1 MSNVDVAG
9 LSPEQLIELIVA
21 AKRAL
26 YPDATV
32 VDGKLE
38 CSQCKE
44 QGIPA
49 LVEDGMTV
57 THDLVT
63 ISSAGLTAHGWDGSS
78 SQVSEEG
85 EMLLLECPHC
95 FQWHRI
101 PESLHVEW
109 L

>member
-1 MSNVDVAG
+1 MSSVDVTE

-26 YPDATV
+26 YPDARV

-57 THDLVT
+57 THDLVA
-63 ISSAGLTAHGWDGSS
+63 ISRCGLKARGWDGSS

-101 PESLHVEW
+101 PEDLDVEW

>member
-1 MSNVDVAG
+1 MSTVDVTV

-26 YPDATV
+26 YPDARV

-38 CSQCKE
+38 CSQCKK

-57 THDLVT
+57 THDLGHDLACRTQSPRMGRQFVPGVGRGRGA
-63 ISSAGLTAHGWDGSS
+63 SA
-78 SQVSEEG
+78 
-85 EMLLLECPHC
+85 
-95 FQWHRI
+95 
-101 PESLHVEW
+101 
-109 L
+109 

>member
-1 MSNVDVAG
+1 MSSIDVAE
-9 LSPEQLIELIVA
+9 LSLKQLIELIVA
-21 AKRAL
+21 AKRPL
-26 YPDATV
+26 YATARV
-32 VDGKLE
+32 VDGNLD
-38 CSQCKE
+38 CSQCRE

-57 THDLVT
+57 THNLVT
-63 ISSAGLTAHGWDGSS
+63 ISAAGLRAHGWDGSS
-78 SQVSEEG
+78 SEVSEEG

-101 PESLHVEW
+101 PEDLDVEW

>member
-1 MSNVDVAG
+1 MSSVDVTE

-26 YPDATV
+26 YPDARV
-32 VDGKLE
+32 VDDELE

-44 QGIPA
+44 HGIPA
-49 LVEDGMTV
+49 LVEDGMTA
-57 THDLVT
+57 THDLVA
-63 ISSAGLTAHGWDGSS
+63 ISPSGLKARGWDGSS

-101 PESLHVEW
+101 PEDLDVEW